1 MAAGRGPSLP
11 LPDQPERRMKVTAQ
25 AYFTTSMFKFLQEL
39 KANSGRAWFA
49 EHMRRDQNDLCDAPE
64 APV

>member
-1 MAAGRGPSLP
+1 
-11 LPDQPERRMKVTAQ
+11 MKVTAQ

-39 KANSGRAWFA
+39 KVNSGRAWFA
-49 EHMRRDQNDLCDAPE
+49 EHMHRDQNDLCDAPE